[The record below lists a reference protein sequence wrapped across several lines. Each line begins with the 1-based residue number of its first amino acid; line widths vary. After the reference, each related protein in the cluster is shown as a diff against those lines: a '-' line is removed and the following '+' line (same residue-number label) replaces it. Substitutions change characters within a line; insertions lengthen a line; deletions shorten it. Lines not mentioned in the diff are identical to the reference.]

1 MLTRQF
7 QKNLSIG
14 PVAAVAS
21 DSNGN
26 FLGASALTIAG
37 ATEPEMLEAVRG
49 MQGGTCPG
57 KRSLLA
63 KDQVGE

>member
-1 MLTRQF
+1 
-7 QKNLSIG
+7 
-14 PVAAVAS
+14 VAS